1 MITEF
6 TTIQKPIEQIY
17 LTINSFQKMIFRKE
31 LAQLQDSINTIL
43 NTNKVVGLVITPFLG
58 NHPTV
63 TVYISNRKPKN
74 KAAIITVMT
83 FKLDFSIAGDDDF
96 YPYLDGQSAGVVCE
110 RGEWDSIYNEFI
122 V

>member
-6 TTIQKPIEQIY
+6 STINKPIESVY
-17 LTINSFQKMIFRKE
+17 LNFNKFQKLVFEEEMDR
-31 LAQLQDSINTIL
+31 LQNSINTIL
-43 NTNKVVGLVITPFLG
+43 TDHKVVGLVITPLLG
-58 NHPTV
+58 NHPTIV
-63 TVYISNRKPKN
+63 VYVNNRKAKN
-74 KAAIITVMT
+74 KPALITVMT

-96 YPYLDGQSAGVVCE
+96 YPCLDGQSAGVVCE